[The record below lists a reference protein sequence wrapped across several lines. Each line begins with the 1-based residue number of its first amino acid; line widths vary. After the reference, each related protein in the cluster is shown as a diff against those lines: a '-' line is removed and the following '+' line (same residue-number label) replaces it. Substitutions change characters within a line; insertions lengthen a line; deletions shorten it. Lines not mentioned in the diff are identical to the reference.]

1 MKISIPGPKLEQVTV
16 FFQVNK
22 LLSGKKEGLGSGLL
36 LQRTELKKKK
46 LQWDTTTH
54 PSECLQF
61 ESIKC

>member
-36 LQRTELKKKK
+36 LQRTEIMTPEEEPCWSQCRWGNL
-46 LQWDTTTH
+46 
-54 PSECLQF
+54 
-61 ESIKC
+61 